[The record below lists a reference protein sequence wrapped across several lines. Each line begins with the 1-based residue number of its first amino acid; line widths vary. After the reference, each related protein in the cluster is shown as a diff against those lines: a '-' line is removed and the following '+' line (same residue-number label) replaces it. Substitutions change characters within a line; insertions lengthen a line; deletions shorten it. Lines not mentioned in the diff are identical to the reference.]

1 MTCVQDQQFNN
12 VLCAL
17 TLRARPPCVI
27 LTPESSKRSIKIVGL
42 DVFISLCCLY
52 VSVCIEVLVLSVMS
66 CLLSGVHVANFCLL
80 NSMPKVN
87 LRSEHLIWST
97 ALYGVPIYSTAQVR
111 ELLEPTNSTHSCSRE
126 RVKWLS
132 FDV

>member
-66 CLLSGVHVANFCLL
+66 CLLSGVFMYMWLISVCSTLCLKSICVQ
-80 NSMPKVN
+80 N
-87 LRSEHLIWST
+87 T
-97 ALYGVPIYSTAQVR
+97 
-111 ELLEPTNSTHSCSRE
+111 
-126 RVKWLS
+126 
-132 FDV
+132 